1 MFQAAGQP
9 SAAQPDGEALNNNSW
24 LGSLG
29 SNGPSESDDWTCGLS
44 RWQRVQVFFLF
55 MAAAVLLLGMALF
68 VFLPMALMF
77 PGKFA
82 MCFTVG
88 SICFMVGFAMLRGPR
103 SMATQLFAAD
113 RAAFTGAY
121 LGSMALTLY
130 ATFVSKA
137 YLLIMFSTAVQCA
150 ALAWYGASYIPGGS
164 AGMAYLSTACWRLT
178 GSAARGVVGSVS
190 AATSQSNA

>member
-1 MFQAAGQP
+1 M
-9 SAAQPDGEALNNNSW
+9 
-24 LGSLG
+24 
-29 SNGPSESDDWTCGLS
+29 
-44 RWQRVQVFFLF
+44 V
-55 MAAAVLLLGMALF
+55 AAVLLLGMALF

-103 SMATQLFAAD
+103 SMATQLFASD
-113 RAAFTGAY
+113 RALFTGAY

-164 AGMAYLSTACWRLT
+164 AGMAYLSSACWRLT
-178 GSAARGVVGSVS
+178 TSTARGVATSVS
-190 AATSQSNA
+190 SASSAPATSSA